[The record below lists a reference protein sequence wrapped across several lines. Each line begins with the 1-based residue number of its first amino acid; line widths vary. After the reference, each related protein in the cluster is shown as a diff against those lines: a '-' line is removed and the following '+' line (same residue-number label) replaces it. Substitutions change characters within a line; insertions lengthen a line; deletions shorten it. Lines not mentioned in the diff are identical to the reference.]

1 MKKTVKRVISLIMV
15 VVICS
20 TSFFGLSANATVT
33 GNDYEYNNYPLI
45 VVRGFDILSF
55 AYGNGEETL
64 KINIPE
70 IISVVSKFLFQEFFF
85 MKDDAMDTLLAY
97 VNKLFGPIASDN
109 KGEPIYKDVH
119 IPQFNTSTA
128 NFDISSFGKKHAQ
141 GLIHES
147 VDQLGAENVYV
158 FTFDWRKTPD
168 VYARE
173 LDELIEIAKEET
185 GKDKVNIAA
194 TSMGAVAL
202 TAYFNYIGYDK
213 IDSAVIL
220 SGVQNGSDLAG
231 KLFTGKIEIKKE
243 TVVNFVDSL
252 VANQSPVVKILL
264 KIAGS
269 IGIYDLL
276 INIVSDV
283 LVDHQKELYDGFLRN
298 TFATAP
304 GMWALCPDEYF
315 DKGLEYIF
323 DGVEDE
329 YAVVIE
335 KIKGLRDFIF
345 STEKI
350 LSRAY
355 EEDIKLSYVSNYGL
369 GLVPIYEGSDTQGDV
384 VVSTYITSNFA
395 KVAPYGKQL
404 SNEELAGVAPEF
416 ISPDKSVDASVC
428 LYPEYTWFVKNAI
441 HVGCSHGSEFARF
454 AIMLATGK
462 SQPTVYDNELYPR
475 FLEVDENQNFIR

>member
-1 MKKTVKRVISLIMV
+1 MKKTAKRAISLIMV
-15 VVICS
+15 IVICS
-20 TSFFGLSANATVT
+20 TSFFCFGANAT
-33 GNDYEYNNYPLI
+33 GNDYEYNDYPLI
-45 VVRGFDILSF
+45 VVRGFDIVSF
-55 AYGNGEETL
+55 AYANGEEIL
-64 KINIPE
+64 DLNIPE
-70 IISVVSKFLFQEFFF
+70 IISVALTFLFQEFFF
-85 MKDDAMDTLLAY
+85 LKDAATDTLLSYA
-97 VNKLFGPIASDN
+97 NKLFGPIASDN
-109 KGEPIYKDVH
+109 KGEPIFKDVH

-128 NFDISSFGKKHAQ
+128 EFDISLFGKKHAQ

-173 LDELIEIAKEET
+173 LDELIEIAKKET

-194 TSMGAVAL
+194 TSMGSVAL
-202 TAYFNYIGYDK
+202 TAYFHYIGYDK

-220 SGVQNGSDLAG
+220 SGVHNGSDFAG
-231 KLFTGKIEIKKE
+231 KLFTGKLDVKKE
-243 TVVNFVDSL
+243 TVGNLFDSL
-252 VANQSPVVKILL
+252 AVNQSPFIKILL
-264 KIAGS
+264 KIAES
-269 IGIYDLL
+269 IGLYDFLA
-276 INIVSDV
+276 IIVSDV
-283 LVDHQKELYDGFLRN
+283 LIEHRKELYDGFLRD

-304 GMWALCPDEYF
+304 GTWALCPDEYF
-315 DKGLEYIF
+315 DEGLEYVF

-335 KIKGLRDFIF
+335 KIKGLRDFVF

-350 LSRAY
+350 LSHAH

-369 GLVPIYEGSDTQGDV
+369 GLVPIYEGSDAQGDLI
-384 VVSTYITSNFA
+384 VSTYITSNYA
-395 KVAPYGKQL
+395 KVAPYGEPL
-404 SNEELAGVAPEF
+404 SEEELAGVAPEF
-416 ISPDKSVDASVC
+416 ISPDKSVDTSAC

-475 FLEVDENQNFIR
+475 FLEVDKNQNFIR